1 LYSDSERKGGK
12 LNQLER
18 LLPEGL
24 LVDARWLEARGYS
37 RALRSQ
43 YVSSGWLKSPL
54 RGVYWRPRG
63 VLRWE
68 QVVISLQALL
78 GHPVSVGGR
87 TALEMRGYSHYLYH
101 AQQAVHLYTDRKL
114 PSWLS
119 KLPDMPA
126 FVVHNRS
133 RFLPALPAYSDKLSL
148 NLAVEGKQPRLP
160 GALDIDDWGPWRW
173 PLVRSSLERAILE
186 LIDELPNNISFDMVD
201 KFMEGLVTLR
211 PRKLQALLEEAQSVK
226 VKRLF
231 FFFADR
237 HRHQWLGRIER
248 GNIDLGKGKR
258 MIARGGKLDKPYQI
272 TVPEDMDAL

>member
-1 LYSDSERKGGK
+1 MSELKGGK
-12 LNQLER
+12 LNHLGR

-24 LVDARWLEARGYS
+24 LVDAAWLEAHGYS

-43 YVSSGWLKSPL
+43 YVSSGWLDSPV

-68 QVVISLQALL
+68 QVIISLQVLL
-78 GHPVSVGGR
+78 GYPVSVGGR
-87 TALEMRGYSHYLYH
+87 TALEMRGYSHYLYQ

-133 RFLPALPAYSDKLSL
+133 RFLPALSGYSDKLSL
-148 NLAVEGKQPRLP
+148 EPAGAQPRLP
-160 GALDIDDWGPWRW
+160 GVLDIDEWGPWRW
-173 PLVRSSLERAILE
+173 SLVRSAPERAILE
-186 LIDELPNNISFDMVD
+186 LIDELPNSTSFDMVD

-211 PRKLQALLEEAQSVK
+211 PRKMQALLEEAQSVK

-237 HRHQWLGRIER
+237 HRPQWLDMIDRSK
-248 GNIDLGKGKR
+248 IDLGKGKR
-258 MIARGGKLDKPYQI
+258 MIARGGKLDKAYQI

>member
-1 LYSDSERKGGK
+1 MSELKGGK
-12 LNQLER
+12 LNQLVR

-24 LVDARWLEARGYS
+24 LVDAAWLEAHGYS

-43 YVSSGWLKSPL
+43 YVSSGWLDSPV

-63 VLRWE
+63 VFRWE
-68 QVVISLQALL
+68 QVVISLQVLL
-78 GHPVSVGGR
+78 GYPVSVGGR
-87 TALEMRGYSHYLYH
+87 TALEMRGYSHYLYQ

-114 PSWLS
+114 PSWLA
-119 KLPDMPA
+119 KLRDMPV

-133 RFLPALPAYSDKLSL
+133 RFLPALPGYSDKLSL
-148 NLAVEGKQPRLP
+148 ETAESGASPRLP
-160 GALDIDDWGPWRW
+160 GALDIDAWGPWGW
-173 PLVRSSLERAILE
+173 PLVRSAPERSILE
-186 LIDELPNNISFDMVD
+186 LIDELPNGTSFDMVD

-211 PRKLQALLEEAQSVK
+211 PRKMQALLEEAQSVK

-237 HRHQWLGRIER
+237 HRPQWLDMIER
-248 GNIDLGKGKR
+248 NKIDLGKGKR
-258 MIARGGKLDKPYQI
+258 MIARGGKLDKTYQI

>member
-1 LYSDSERKGGK
+1 MSELKGRK
-12 LNQLER
+12 LNQLGR

-24 LVDARWLEARGYS
+24 LVDAEWLETHGYS

-43 YVSSGWLKSPL
+43 YVSGGWLESPV

-78 GHPVSVGGR
+78 GYPVSVGGR
-87 TALEMRGYSHYLYH
+87 TALEMRGYSHYLYRT
-101 AQQAVHLYTDRKL
+101 QQAVHLYTDRKL

-133 RFLPALPAYSDKLSL
+133 RFLPALPGYSDKLSL
-148 NLAVEGKQPRLP
+148 DLAGVQPRLP
-160 GALDIDDWGPWRW
+160 GALDVDEWGPWGW
-173 PLVRSSLERAILE
+173 PLVRSALERAILE
-186 LIDELPNNISFDMVD
+186 LIDELPNNTSFDMVD

-211 PRKLQALLEEAQSVK
+211 PRKLQALLEEAQSIK

-237 HRHQWLGRIER
+237 HRHQWLDRIDR
-248 GNIDLGKGKR
+248 GNIDLGSGKR
-258 MIARGGKLDKPYQI
+258 MIARGGRLDKTYQV
-272 TVPEDMDAL
+272 TVPEELDAF